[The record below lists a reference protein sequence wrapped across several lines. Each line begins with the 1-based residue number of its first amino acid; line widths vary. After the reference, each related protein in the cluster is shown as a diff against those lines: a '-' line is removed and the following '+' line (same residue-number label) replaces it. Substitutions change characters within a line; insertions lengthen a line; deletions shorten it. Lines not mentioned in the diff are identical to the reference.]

1 MKAVSIALAALLAP
15 VLASRSAAE
24 DAVRLAPHRAVYDLS
39 LAKSTGSRSVESARG
54 RIAFDFT
61 GDACAGYA
69 LKYRQVTIMESAET
83 GERTSDLRTATI
95 EDGEGKAFQFKT
107 DSDSGSKK
115 EAVEG
120 QAERRGDAGIAVRL
134 KQPKRDS
141 FTFDG
146 EAVFPTAHMRR
157 LVEAARAGQTTLTI
171 KVFDG
176 SEDGRKIYD
185 TLAVIGRRIEPG
197 HGNALEAAAH
207 QEGLAKLARWPV
219 TLSYF
224 TPGEGERTP
233 VYVLSFDLYENGV
246 SRALLLDYG
255 DFALKG
261 EMQSSTCCPN
271 RRVGTERIAS
281 GPRRRTDDLPLSV
294 ERPC

>member
-1 MKAVSIALAALLAP
+1 MRVVAFALAALLAP
-15 VLASRSAAE
+15 VLWSSLLAADE
-24 DAVRLAPHRAVYDLS
+24 PVRLAPHRAVYDLS
-39 LAKSTGSRSVESARG
+39 LAKSTGSRSVENASG

-61 GDACAGYA
+61 GDSCAGYA
-69 LKYRQVTIMESAET
+69 LKYRQVTVMESAET
-83 GERTSDLRTATI
+83 GARTSDLRTATF
-95 EDGEGKAFQFKT
+95 EEGDGKAFQFRT

-115 EAVEG
+115 ETVEG
-120 QAERRGDAGIAVRL
+120 QAERQGDTGIAVRL

-141 FTFDG
+141 YGFNGDI
-146 EAVFPTAHMRR
+146 VFPTAHMRR

-176 SEDGRKIYD
+176 SEDGRKVYD

-197 HGNALEAAAH
+197 NVGALEAAAH
-207 QEGLAKLARWPV
+207 QEGLARLARWPV

-224 TPGEGERTP
+224 TAGEGERTP
-233 VYVLSFDLYENGV
+233 VYVLSFDMYENGV

-261 EMQSSTCCPN
+261 DMQKL
-271 RRVGTERIAS
+271 
-281 GPRRRTDDLPLSV
+281 DLLP
-294 ERPC
+294 EAACQR

>member
-1 MKAVSIALAALLAP
+1 MKAVPFALAALLAP
-15 VLASRSAAE
+15 VLWSG
-24 DAVRLAPHRAVYDLS
+24 DAGADEPVRLVPHRVVYELS

-61 GDACAGYA
+61 GDACSGYA
-69 LKYRQVTIMESAET
+69 LNYRQVTVMESGET
-83 GERTSDLRTATI
+83 GARTSDLRTTTF
-95 EDGEGKAFQFKT
+95 EDGDGHALQFRT
-107 DSDSGSKK
+107 DSASDGTAKDP
-115 EAVEG
+115 VEG
-120 QAERRGDAGIAVRL
+120 QAERQGDTGISVRL
-134 KQPKRDS
+134 KQPKRES

-146 EAVFPTAHMRR
+146 DIVFPTAHMRR
-157 LVEAARAGQTTLTI
+157 LVEAARAGQTTVSI

-176 SEDGRKIYD
+176 SEDGRKVYD

-197 HGNALEAAAH
+197 NVNALEAAAQ

-224 TPGEGERTP
+224 TAGEGERTP
-233 VYVLSFDLYENGV
+233 VYVLSFDMYDNGV

-261 EMQSSTCCPN
+261 AMQKL
-271 RRVGTERIAS
+271 EL
-281 GPRRRTDDLPLSV
+281 LP
-294 ERPC
+294 ETACQR